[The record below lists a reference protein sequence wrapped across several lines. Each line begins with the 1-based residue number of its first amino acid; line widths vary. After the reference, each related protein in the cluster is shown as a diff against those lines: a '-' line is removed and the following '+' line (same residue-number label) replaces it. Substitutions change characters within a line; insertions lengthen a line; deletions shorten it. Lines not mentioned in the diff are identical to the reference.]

1 MTKNIHDVAYELQKA
16 IAENDDFKTLKE
28 SYAAV
33 QADTASK
40 NLFDEFRTM
49 QLSLQQKMMQG
60 QEITE
65 EDNQQAQEVVARI
78 QQDAKITKLMETEQ
92 RLNVVIGDV
101 NKIIMKPLEELYQ
114 RATNKRNSGRR
125 SYGGVFFVVEKG
137 LYLE

>member
-1 MTKNIHDVAYELQKA
+1 MKSASLLKEENKMTKNIHDVAYELQKA

-101 NKIIMKPLEELYQ
+101 NKIIMKPLEELYSAQ
-114 RATNKRNSGRR
+114 QQA
-125 SYGGVFFVVEKG
+125 
-137 LYLE
+137 

>member
-1 MTKNIHDVAYELQKA
+1 MISASLLKEENKMTKNIHDVAYELQKA
-16 IAENDDFKTLKE
+16 IAENEDFKTLKE

-101 NKIIMKPLEELYQ
+101 NKIIMKPLEELYSAQ
-114 RATNKRNSGRR
+114 QQA
-125 SYGGVFFVVEKG
+125 
-137 LYLE
+137 

>member
-60 QEITE
+60 YQEITE

-101 NKIIMKPLEELYQ
+101 NKIIMKPLEELYSAQ
-114 RATNKRNSGRR
+114 QQA
-125 SYGGVFFVVEKG
+125 
-137 LYLE
+137 

>member
-16 IAENDDFKTLKE
+16 IAENEDFKTLKE

-101 NKIIMKPLEELYQ
+101 NKIIMKPLEELYS
-114 RATNKRNSGRR
+114 ATTSVIVEDAPMGA
-125 SYGGVFFVVEKG
+125 SFVVEKG

>member
-1 MTKNIHDVAYELQKA
+1 MKSASLLKEENKMTKNIHDVAYELQKA
-16 IAENDDFKTLKE
+16 IAENEDFKTLKE

-101 NKIIMKPLEELYQ
+101 NKIIMKPLEELYSAQ
-114 RATNKRNSGRR
+114 QQA
-125 SYGGVFFVVEKG
+125 
-137 LYLE
+137 

>member
-16 IAENDDFKTLKE
+16 IAENEDFKTLKRATQRFKLTQLQRTY
-28 SYAAV
+28 SMSSV
-33 QADTASK
+33 QC
-40 NLFDEFRTM
+40 N
-49 QLSLQQKMMQG
+49 SLQQKMMQG

-101 NKIIMKPLEELYQ
+101 NKIIMKPLEELYSAQ
-114 RATNKRNSGRR
+114 QQA
-125 SYGGVFFVVEKG
+125 
-137 LYLE
+137 

>member
-1 MTKNIHDVAYELQKA
+1 
-16 IAENDDFKTLKE
+16 
-28 SYAAV
+28 
-33 QADTASK
+33 
-40 NLFDEFRTM
+40 M

-101 NKIIMKPLEELYQ
+101 NKIIMKPLEELYSAQ
-114 RATNKRNSGRR
+114 QQAYSGRR
-125 SYGGVFFVVEKG
+125 SYGGVFLVIYITFVYVYIMLLICQDVFYIFVYTH
-137 LYLE
+137 LYCGDRIW

>member
-1 MTKNIHDVAYELQKA
+1 MKSASLLKEENKMTKNIHDVAYELQKA

-33 QADTASK
+33 QADVASK

-65 EDNQQAQEVVARI
+65 EDNQQAQEVVVRI

-101 NKIIMKPLEELYQ
+101 NKIIMKPLEELYSAQ
-114 RATNKRNSGRR
+114 QQA
-125 SYGGVFFVVEKG
+125 
-137 LYLE
+137 

>member
-28 SYAAV
+28 SYASV
-33 QADTASK
+33 QADAASK

-65 EDNQQAQEVVARI
+65 EDNQQAQEVVVRI

-101 NKIIMKPLEELYQ
+101 NKIIMKPLEELYSAQ
-114 RATNKRNSGRR
+114 QQA
-125 SYGGVFFVVEKG
+125 
-137 LYLE
+137 

>member
-33 QADTASK
+33 QADAASK

-49 QLSLQQKMMQG
+49 QLSLQQMMQG

-65 EDNQQAQEVVARI
+65 EDNQQAQEVVVRI

-101 NKIIMKPLEELYQ
+101 NKIIMKPLEELYSAQ
-114 RATNKRNSGRR
+114 QQA
-125 SYGGVFFVVEKG
+125 
-137 LYLE
+137 

>member
-16 IAENDDFKTLKE
+16 IAENEDFKTLKE

-33 QADTASK
+33 QADAASK

-78 QQDAKITKLMETEQ
+78 QQDAKITKLIETEQ

-101 NKIIMKPLEELYQ
+101 NKIIMKPLEELYSAQ
-114 RATNKRNSGRR
+114 QQA
-125 SYGGVFFVVEKG
+125 
-137 LYLE
+137 

>member
-1 MTKNIHDVAYELQKA
+1 MREKSASLLKEEKQNDKNIHDVAYELQKA

-28 SYAAV
+28 SYAKKV
-33 QADTASK
+33 QADAASK

-101 NKIIMKPLEELYQ
+101 NKIIMKPLEELYSAQ
-114 RATNKRNSGRR
+114 QQA
-125 SYGGVFFVVEKG
+125 
-137 LYLE
+137 

>member
-1 MTKNIHDVAYELQKA
+1 MISASLLKEENKMTKNIHDVAYELQKA

-65 EDNQQAQEVVARI
+65 EDNQQAQEVVVRI

-101 NKIIMKPLEELYQ
+101 NKIIMKPLEELYSAQ
-114 RATNKRNSGRR
+114 QQA
-125 SYGGVFFVVEKG
+125 
-137 LYLE
+137 

>member
-1 MTKNIHDVAYELQKA
+1 MNYKKQSLKTMTS
-16 IAENDDFKTLKE
+16 KTLKE

-33 QADTASK
+33 QADAASK

-92 RLNVVIGDV
+92 RL
-101 NKIIMKPLEELYQ
+101 
-114 RATNKRNSGRR
+114 KRCNRR
-125 SYGGVFFVVEKG
+125 R
-137 LYLE
+137 

>member
-1 MTKNIHDVAYELQKA
+1 MISASLLKEENKMTKNIHDVAYELQKA

-65 EDNQQAQEVVARI
+65 EDNQQAQEVVVRI

-101 NKIIMKPLEELYQ
+101 NKIIMKPLEELYSAPQ
-114 RATNKRNSGRR
+114 QA
-125 SYGGVFFVVEKG
+125 
-137 LYLE
+137 